1 MQMNWL
7 KENVFSILLFFAV
20 MGIML
25 YGFNDAAQSSSE
37 EQMRMTEDS
46 LRRAVVSCYAL
57 EGRYPPNVDYLQQQ
71 YGLQINEKNILS
83 IMKYLQKISCP
94 ISQYWRGNA
103 DAKNKN
109 SQS

>member
-71 YGLQINEKNILS
+71 YGLQINEKKYIVHYEIFAENIMPDIIVLE
-83 IMKYLQKISCP
+83 
-94 ISQYWRGNA
+94 R
-103 DAKNKN
+103 
-109 SQS
+109 